1 MKCVSSRRLR
11 GLGRAFG
18 LVGFSVVALAAT
30 PTSHLAATAS
40 AATEVN
46 VAAVAT
52 ASRGGGGLIGDSLLG
67 RSGRLRFR
75 FLNPARPLEIS
86 ALERLFG
93 DSVSRSPGVYAVRDT
108 AMPRPFSFITLVPFS
123 TKAGGHLGG
132 YRIGFWPAERRR
144 VRSSAYG
151 NPEGFITVTPD
162 NQDTYVSD
170 HFRLRDFLTHD
181 QQDVWPKYLV
191 LREELID
198 KLELVIA
205 ELDRSGVAVSHLAVM
220 SGFRT
225 PQYNAKGVGRKGG
238 RASDSRHQFGDAADV
253 FVDNDGD
260 GRMDDLNGDGR
271 VDTRD
276 VRVLLGAVERVEA
289 RHPDLVGG
297 AGLYRGTRAH
307 GPFAHVDVRGT
318 RARWGR
324 G

>member
-1 MKCVSSRRLR
+1 MR
-11 GLGRAFG
+11 GIVRAFG
-18 LVGFSVVALAAT
+18 LVGVSSVALAAT
-30 PTSHLAATAS
+30 PTSHP
-40 AATEVN
+40 
-46 VAAVAT
+46 VAAVT
-52 ASRGGGGLIGDSLLG
+52 ASSVAAATGGRLIGDSLLG

-75 FLNPARPLEIS
+75 FLTPARPLEIS
-86 ALERLFG
+86 TLERLFG
-93 DSVSRSPGVYAVRDT
+93 DSVSHSPGVYAVRDS
-108 AMPRPFSFITLVPFS
+108 AMARPFSFITRVPFS
-123 TKAGGHLGG
+123 MKAGGHLGG
-132 YRIGFWPAERRR
+132 YRVGFWPGERKG
-144 VRSSAYG
+144 VRSGAYG
-151 NPEGFITVTPD
+151 NPDGFITVTAA

-198 KLELVIA
+198 KLELLID
-205 ELDRSGVAVSHLAVM
+205 ELERSGVAVSHLSVM

-225 PQYNAKGVGRKGG
+225 PQYNAKGVRKGG
-238 RASDSRHQFGDAADV
+238 RAQDSRHQFGDAADV
-253 FVDNDGD
+253 FVDNNGD
-260 GRMDDLNGDGR
+260 GRMDDLNHDGR

-276 VRVLLGAVERVEA
+276 VRVIIAAVERVEA

-297 AGLYRGTRAH
+297 AGLYRATRSH

>member
-1 MKCVSSRRLR
+1 MKSVGRRIR
-11 GLGRAFG
+11 GTVRAFG
-18 LVGFSVVALAAT
+18 LVGVSSVALAAT
-30 PTSHLAATAS
+30 PTNPGGASVRAT
-40 AATEVN
+40 
-46 VAAVAT
+46 AVAT
-52 ASRGGGGLIGDSLLG
+52 ATARSGGLIGDSLLG
-67 RSGRLRFR
+67 RSGKLRFR
-75 FLNPARPLEIS
+75 FLLPARPLDIS
-86 ALERLFG
+86 TLERLFG
-93 DSVSRSPGVYAVRDT
+93 DSVTRPPGVYAVRDS
-108 AMPRPFSFITLVPFS
+108 AMSKPFSFISLVPFS
-123 TKAGGHLGG
+123 TKAGGLLGG
-132 YRIGFWPAERRR
+132 YRVGFWPAEKKRARTG
-144 VRSSAYG
+144 AYG
-151 NPEGFITVTPD
+151 NPDGFITVTAD

-198 KLELVIA
+198 KLELVID
-205 ELDRSGVAVSHLAVM
+205 ELERGGVAVSHLAVM

-225 PQYNAKGVGRKGG
+225 PEYNAKGVGRRGG
-238 RASDSRHQFGDAADV
+238 RAKDSRHQFGDAADV

-260 GRMDDLNGDGR
+260 GRMDDINHDGR

-276 VRVLLGAVERVEA
+276 VRVIIGAVERVEA

-297 AGLYRGTRAH
+297 AGLYRATRAH